1 MHSRSIA
8 SLALLLTAFAAP
20 AQQKTPDSDWVARS
34 NAHAQVL
41 LETLARFNPEEASSL
56 GVTTV
61 DEQVIDLGPRVGER
75 SRAALAQAQAE
86 LEKRLAEEKDPNVRQ
101 DLQLLIGTAKDAIQG
116 STLEERYLLQWVDA
130 PKTIFEGLQNLL
142 QEDVAPERRARA
154 LVRLRRYVGLAPG
167 STPLTGLARAR
178 FEEGLSQPR
187 LLGPVKAQLEQAL
200 ANAPTYVQG
209 IRELFTEYKLSGAE
223 PALAALEQQISDY
236 IRWQREV
243 VLPRAREDFRL
254 PPELYAF
261 GLKEYGIDIPPE
273 QLVRRAQ
280 FEFLEIRA
288 QMEAMAPLVAKA
300 RGFQVTDYRDV
311 LRALKKEQLG
321 RDRIEGHYRK
331 VIGEMDRLIAKHRVV
346 DLPKRPMLM
355 RVASE
360 AESAAKPAPHLD
372 PPALIGN
379 TGERGQFVLPLGRAA
394 AGGKGEA
401 YDDFTFGAAAWSL
414 AAHEGRPGHELQFS
428 AMVERGVSL
437 ARSLFAFN
445 SVNVEGW
452 ALYAEAEMVPH
463 EPLDGQFIALQF
475 RLVRAA
481 RAMLDP
487 MLNLGQISR
496 EEASRI
502 LTEEVG
508 LSAPLARQELDR
520 YTFRAPG
527 QAGSY
532 FYGYTRLLELRA
544 ETELALGPK
553 FDRLAFHNFIL
564 GQGLLPPELV
574 AKAVREEFI
583 PILRTAPV
591 SGHDAPHRRSR

>member
-1 MHSRSIA
+1 MHSRLLV
-8 SLALLLTAFAAP
+8 SLALFITTFAAP
-20 AQQKTPDSDWVARS
+20 AQQKTGDTDWVARS
-34 NAHAQVL
+34 NAHAPVL
-41 LETLARFNPEEASSL
+41 LDTIAQFNPEEASSL
-56 GVTTV
+56 GVTTT

-75 SRAALAQAQAE
+75 TRAAMARAQAE

-101 DLQLLIGTAKDAIQG
+101 DLLILIDNAKDSIQG
-116 STLEERYLLQWVDA
+116 STLDERYLLQWVDA
-130 PKTIFEGLQNLL
+130 PQVIFRGLQGLL
-142 QEDVAPERRARA
+142 EEDIAPERRAKA
-154 LVRLRRYVGLAPG
+154 LVRLQRYVGLLPG

-178 FEEGLSQPR
+178 FEEGLSQPQ
-187 LLGPVKAQLEQAL
+187 LLGPVKLELEQAL
-200 ANAPTYVQG
+200 SNAPTYVKG
-209 IRELFTEYKLSGAE
+209 IRDLFTEYKISGAE
-223 PALAALEQQISDY
+223 PALAALEKQIADY
-236 IRWQREV
+236 GNWQREV

-254 PPELYAF
+254 PLELYAF
-261 GLKEYGIDIPPE
+261 GLKQFGIDIPPE
-273 QLVRRAQ
+273 QLMRRAQ

-288 QMEAMAPLVAKA
+288 QMQAMAPLVAKA
-300 RGFQVTDYRDV
+300 RGFKATDYRDV

-321 RDRIEGHYRK
+321 RERIEGHYRK
-331 VIGEMDRLIAKHRVV
+331 VIGEMEQLITKHRVV
-346 DLPKRPMLM
+346 DLPKRPLVM

-360 AESAAKPAPHLD
+360 AESAAQPAPHMRT
-372 PPALIGN
+372 PPLVGN
-379 TGERGQFVLPLGRAA
+379 TGERGQFVLPLGKPKS
-394 AGGKGEA
+394 GGGRSEA

-414 AAHEGRPGHELQFS
+414 SAHEARPGHELQFA

-437 ARSLFAFN
+437 TRSLFAFN

-452 ALYAEAEMVPH
+452 ALYAEAEMLPY

-487 MLNLGQISR
+487 MLNLGQLTR
-496 EEASRI
+496 EEASRV

-508 LSAPLARQELDR
+508 LSAPMTRQELDR
-520 YTFRAPG
+520 YTFRTPG

-553 FDRLAFHNFIL
+553 FDRLAFNNFIL
-564 GQGLLPPELV
+564 DQGLLPPDLV

-583 PILRTAPV
+583 PARKAKGP
-591 SGHDAPHRRSR
+591 